1 MIKPRSP
8 TLQEDSLPAEPQGTV
23 VKHARVTQGYRCNL
37 MTVIATIHCRGL
49 TFSKHQPW
57 LFCPP
62 LTLGCLLPFYINRW
76 GNGGSEISVLCPSLW
91 LMLSLIP
98 WVWIHDAEFKTWVLE
113 LQNPRSPSLGCTV
126 SGSWKSE
133 QGELELAREGLDMGT
148 RRLCIR
154 KYDGKRHLRPKD
166 TFTKF
171 YFFSLTFKKKMNA
184 RESWW
189 DPCVMWIS
197 ISWFWWVTLVIEQV
211 TIWGSW
217 IFLCMGFLCAIL
229 ATSCDSIISK

>member
-1 MIKPRSP
+1 MIEPRSP

-23 VKHARVTQGYRCNL
+23 VKHERVTWGYRCNL
-37 MTVIATIHCRGL
+37 MTVIATIHYRGL
-49 TFSKHQPW
+49 TFSNHQPW

-76 GNGGSEISVLCPSLW
+76 GNGGSESSELCPSLW

-113 LQNPRSPSLGCTV
+113 LQNPCSPSLGCTV

-148 RRLCIR
+148 RRLCIW

-171 YFFSLTFKKKMNA
+171 YFFSLTLKKNECPRKLVRSLCYVDIGFLVLVSYSSYRA
-184 RESWW
+184 GHHPGKLSFSVLFCAW
-189 DPCVMWIS
+189 DFSVL
-197 ISWFWWVTLVIEQV
+197 FWQLLVTL
-211 TIWGSW
+211 
-217 IFLCMGFLCAIL
+217 
-229 ATSCDSIISK
+229 